1 MTVAQR
7 RLRPV
12 VVPPAELV
20 EFDVEEWAVPDDHSS
35 WQAFER
41 WKDAR
46 HHWVKT
52 HGKESI
58 LGGLVNVMREEHNLH
73 MERLRNGT
81 VA

>member
-1 MTVAQR
+1 MAQR

-12 VVPPAELV
+12 VEPPAELV
-20 EFDVEEWAVPDDHSS
+20 EFDPDEWTEPADRRP

-41 WKDAR
+41 WTVAR
-46 HHWVKT
+46 HQWVKT

-58 LGGLVNVMREEHNLH
+58 LGNLLEVMREEHNLG
-73 MERLRNGT
+73 MEIRRAN

>member
-1 MTVAQR
+1 MAQR
-7 RLRPV
+7 RLRSV
-12 VVPPAELV
+12 VEPPAELV
-20 EFDVEEWAVPDDHSS
+20 AFDVEEWAVSDDHTS

-46 HHWVKT
+46 HNWVKT

-58 LGGLVNVMREEHNLH
+58 LGGLVNVMGEEHNLH
-73 MERLRNGT
+73 MERLRRGS

>member
-7 RLRPV
+7 RLRSV
-12 VVPPAELV
+12 VEPPAELV
-20 EFDVEEWAVPDDHSS
+20 EFDVEEWAAPDDHSS

-41 WKDAR
+41 WKDGR
-46 HHWVKT
+46 HQWVKT
-52 HGKESI
+52 HGKEAI
-58 LGGLVNVMREEHNLH
+58 LGGLVNVMREEHEMH

>member
-1 MTVAQR
+1 MAQHR
-7 RLRPV
+7 FKV
-12 VVPPAELV
+12 MKQPPAELV
-20 EFDVEEWAVPDDHSS
+20 EFEPEEWTAPDDHTS